1 MGCTSSPKESE
12 RNSQEKQKSQ
22 IEPEKNHPEESKKQQ
37 KEPENNPMTEEKIK
51 KIESE
56 RNPKTEEIKE
66 KKESERNPKTEEK
79 IEKKDEDIKNGEE
92 EEEEEETEKEPEN
105 LFYCFNK
112 EEISLIK
119 ELKEKEDQDIR
130 NGVEEQKDELKTL
143 YKKVEIN
150 IIGNEKNFTDY
161 IVLYLPNNFN
171 QLNSVKYEYTPM
183 FTKISLGLK
192 RCLNNINY
200 AKKIIF

>member
-1 MGCTSSPKESE
+1 M
-12 RNSQEKQKSQ
+12 
-22 IEPEKNHPEESKKQQ
+22 
-37 KEPENNPMTEEKIK
+37 
-51 KIESE
+51 
-56 RNPKTEEIKE
+56 
-66 KKESERNPKTEEK
+66 
-79 IEKKDEDIKNGEE
+79 
-92 EEEEEETEKEPEN
+92 EN

-130 NGVEEQKDELKTL
+130 NGVEEQKDELQTL

-183 FTKISLGLK
+183 FTKIRLGLN

-200 AKKIIF
+200 AKKNNILGGVKSLDIDETDIDGQTILKSNIEFNVTQKDIERNIIIIEASYNVISEDYYGFYDIRFFNQETNIPISI